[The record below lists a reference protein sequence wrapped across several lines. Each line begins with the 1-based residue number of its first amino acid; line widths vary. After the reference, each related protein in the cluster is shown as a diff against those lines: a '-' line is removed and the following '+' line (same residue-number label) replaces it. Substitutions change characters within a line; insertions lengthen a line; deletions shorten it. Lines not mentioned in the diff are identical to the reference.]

1 MSDDNELNGTQPI
14 APEATPVQAAPKSS
28 SADFLSTTAGKAV
41 LIAGAVVVLI
51 IIAAA
56 VGWFVIGPSSLGGPT
71 GTPGQPT
78 GVVTNPAPNVP
89 ATPSAPASSTV
100 ATVPV
105 APITS
110 RDVFTPRNPF
120 TVITA
125 ATTAASSA
133 GSGSG
138 STTNTDASAL
148 DPNEVYL
155 TDIVT
160 VNGVRKAVIAYGGST
175 YTLAAGEVIPT
186 TSDWK
191 VEKVLANSVVVLFG
205 DVSVTLTPGQG
216 TSK

>member
-56 VGWFVIGPSSLGGPT
+56 VGWFVIGPSSLGGST

-78 GVVTNPAPNVP
+78 GVVTNPAPNAP

-133 GSGSG
+133 GSG
-138 STTNTDASAL
+138 TNTDASAL

-191 VEKVLANSVVVLFG
+191 VEKVLTNSVVVLFG

>member
-56 VGWFVIGPSSLGGPT
+56 VGWFVIGPSSLGGST

-78 GVVTNPAPNVP
+78 GVVTNPAPNAP

-133 GSGSG
+133 GSG
-138 STTNTDASAL
+138 TNTDASAL
-148 DPNEVYL
+148 DPDEVYL

-191 VEKVLANSVVVLFG
+191 VEKVLTNSVVVLFG

>member
-1 MSDDNELNGTQPI
+1 MSDDSELNGTQPI
-14 APEATPVQAAPKSS
+14 APEATPVQAAPKPS
-28 SADFLSTTAGKAV
+28 SADFLSTTVGKAV
-41 LIAGAVVVLI
+41 LIAGAVVVLV

-78 GVVTNPAPNVP
+78 GAVTNPAP
-89 ATPSAPASSTV
+89 SAPGTSSVATSSTV
-100 ATVPV
+100 TTLPV

-120 TVITA
+120 TVIKVTV
-125 ATTAASSA
+125 TAASTAS
-133 GSGSG
+133 
-138 STTNTDASAL
+138 NTDTETSGL
-148 DPNEVYL
+148 DPDEVYL

-160 VNGVRKAVIAYGGST
+160 VNGVREAVIAYGGST
-175 YTLAAGEVIPT
+175 YTLAAGELIPT
-186 TSDWK
+186 TTDWK
-191 VEKVLANSVVVLFG
+191 VEKVLSNSVVILFG

>member
-14 APEATPVQAAPKSS
+14 APEATPVQASPRS
-28 SADFLSTTAGKAV
+28 SADFLSSTAGKTV
-41 LIAGAVVVLI
+41 LIAGAVLVLLI
-51 IIAAA
+51 IAGA
-56 VGWFVIGPSSLGGPT
+56 VGWFIIGPSSLGGST
-71 GTPGQPT
+71 GAPGQPT
-78 GVVTNPAPNVP
+78 VVVTNPGQS
-89 ATPSAPASSTV
+89 TPGTSSVPASSTV
-100 ATVPV
+100 ATLPV

-120 TVITA
+120 TVIAA

-133 GSGSG
+133 GSG
-138 STTNTDASAL
+138 TNTDASAL

-160 VNGVRKAVIAYGGST
+160 VNGVRKAVIQYGGHT
-175 YTLAAGEVIPT
+175 YTLAAGDLIPT
-186 TSDWK
+186 TTDWK
-191 VEKVLANSVVVLFG
+191 IEKVNANSAVVLFG

>member
-56 VGWFVIGPSSLGGPT
+56 VGWFVIGPSSLGGST

-78 GVVTNPAPNVP
+78 GVVTNPAPNAP

-133 GSGSG
+133 GSG
-138 STTNTDASAL
+138 TNTDASAL

-155 TDIVT
+155 TGIVT

-191 VEKVLANSVVVLFG
+191 VEKVLTNSVVVLFG

>member
-14 APEATPVQAAPKSS
+14 APEATPIQAAPKSS

-41 LIAGAVVVLI
+41 LITAAVVVLV

-56 VGWFVIGPSSLGGPT
+56 VGWFVIGPSSLGGST

-78 GVVTNPAPNVP
+78 GVVTNPVQSAPGTSSV
-89 ATPSAPASSTV
+89 PASSTV
-100 ATVPV
+100 TTLPV

-120 TVITA
+120 TVIKVT
-125 ATTAASSA
+125 TTAASTASN
-133 GSGSG
+133 
-138 STTNTDASAL
+138 NTDTSAL
-148 DPNEVYL
+148 DPDEVYL

-160 VNGVRKAVIAYGGST
+160 VNGVKEAVIAYGGNT
-175 YTLAAGEVIPT
+175 YTLAAGELIPT
-186 TSDWK
+186 TTDWK

>member
-1 MSDDNELNGTQPI
+1 VSDDNELNGTQPI

-56 VGWFVIGPSSLGGPT
+56 VGWFVIGPSSLGGST

-78 GVVTNPAPNVP
+78 GVVTNPAPNAP

-133 GSGSG
+133 GSG
-138 STTNTDASAL
+138 TNTDASAL

-191 VEKVLANSVVVLFG
+191 VEKVLTNSVVVLFG

>member
-56 VGWFVIGPSSLGGPT
+56 VGWFVIGPSSLGGST

-78 GVVTNPAPNVP
+78 GVVTNPAPTAPV
-89 ATPSAPASSTV
+89 TPSAPASSTV

-133 GSGSG
+133 DSG
-138 STTNTDASAL
+138 TNTDASAL

>member
-14 APEATPVQAAPKSS
+14 APEATPVQAAPKPS

-41 LIAGAVVVLI
+41 LIAGAVVVLA

-78 GVVTNPAPNVP
+78 GVVTNPAP
-89 ATPSAPASSTV
+89 SAPGTSSVAASLTV
-100 ATVPV
+100 TTVPV

-120 TVITA
+120 TVIKVTV
-125 ATTAASSA
+125 TAASTAS
-133 GSGSG
+133 
-138 STTNTDASAL
+138 NTDTETSGL
-148 DPNEVYL
+148 DPDEVYL

-160 VNGVRKAVIAYGGST
+160 VNGVREAVIAYGGST
-175 YTLAAGEVIPT
+175 YTLAAGELIPT
-186 TSDWK
+186 TTDWK
-191 VEKVLANSVVVLFG
+191 VEKVLSNSVVILFG

>member
-1 MSDDNELNGTQPI
+1 VSDDNELNGTQPI

-56 VGWFVIGPSSLGGPT
+56 VGWFVIGPSSLGGST

-78 GVVTNPAPNVP
+78 GVVTNPAPNAP

-120 TVITA
+120 TVITV

-133 GSGSG
+133 DSG
-138 STTNTDASAL
+138 TNTDASAL